1 MTDRTLRALRG
12 PLLAGAVAALAVLVT
27 ACASGGSPGSG
38 STSGSPAPSSPAAPS
53 SSPSPSS
60 PAGPSSS
67 PAPSDGAAAPEP
79 GEHVRGLPDGAEGT
93 FDSPA
98 GAAWSPTPGVLLV
111 VTYGSSSCPR
121 VAEAEAAWDDAHEAV
136 VVDLVE
142 PDPGPCTMDYA
153 PTTSAVAVP
162 SDADAG
168 TPVTV
173 RLGDL
178 GEVEVRP
185 RAKDATAGPVAWVP
199 AAG

>member
-12 PLLAGAVAALAVLVT
+12 PLLAGAAAALAVLVT
-27 ACASGGSPGSG
+27 ACASGGSPGG
-38 STSGSPAPSSPAAPS
+38 GPSSGASSAEASPS
-53 SSPSPSS
+53 SSPSADPSMEPS
-60 PAGPSSS
+60 ADPSTEGP
-67 PAPSDGAAAPEP
+67 AAPAP
-79 GEHVRGLPDGAEGT
+79 GEHQRGLPDGAQGT

-121 VAEAEAAWDDAHEAV
+121 LAEAEAGWDGAHEAV
-136 VVDLVE
+136 DVGMVE

-162 SDADAG
+162 PDADAG
-168 TPVTV
+168 APVTV

-178 GEVEVRP
+178 GEVEVTP
-185 RAKDATAGPVAWVP
+185 RAADGEAGPVAWVP
-199 AAG
+199 AAD

>member
-1 MTDRTLRALRG
+1 MISSRRTTARAVV
-12 PLLAGAVAALAVLVT
+12 LAGLAGVLALVVA
-27 ACASGGSPGSG
+27 ACASPGPAGGGSSEPDG
-38 STSGSPAPSSPAAPS
+38 PSA
-53 SSPSPSS
+53 SPSASPEPSAS
-60 PAGPSSS
+60 PSASGEVTGVP
-67 PAPSDGAAAPEP
+67 GP
-79 GEHVRGLPDGAEGT
+79 GEHARGLPEGAEGT

-98 GAAWSPTPGVLLV
+98 GAAWAPERGVLLV

-121 VAEAEAAWDDAHEAV
+121 LAEAEGAWDDAHEALDV
-136 VVDLVE
+136 GLVD

-168 TPVTV
+168 EPVTV

-178 GEVEVRP
+178 GTVQVEP
-185 RAKDATAGPVAWVP
+185 RAKDGEAGPVAWVE

>member
-1 MTDRTLRALRG
+1 MTARPLRALRG
-12 PLLAGAVAALAVLVT
+12 PLLAGAAAALAVLVT

-38 STSGSPAPSSPAAPS
+38 PTSGSSTPA
-53 SSPSPSS
+53 SPSPTPSTS
-60 PAGPSSS
+60 PSTS
-67 PAPSDGAAAPEP
+67 PAPSDGAAPAP
-79 GEHVRGLPDGAEGT
+79 GEHVRGLPEGAEGT

-98 GAAWSPTPGVLLV
+98 GVAWSPTPGVLLV

-121 VAEAEAAWDDAHEAV
+121 LAEAEGGWDDAHEAV
-136 VVDLVE
+136 VVGMVE

-162 SDADAG
+162 PDADAG

-178 GEVEVRP
+178 GEVDVSP
-185 RAKDATAGPVAWVP
+185 RAKDATAGPVVWVP
-199 AAG
+199 AGG